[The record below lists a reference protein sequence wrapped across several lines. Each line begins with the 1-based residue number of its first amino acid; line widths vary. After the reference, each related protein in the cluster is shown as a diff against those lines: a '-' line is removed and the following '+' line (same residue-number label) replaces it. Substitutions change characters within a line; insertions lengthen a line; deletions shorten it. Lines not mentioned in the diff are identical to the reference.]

1 MSNIPDKIETN
12 TNIFTTNRKPEKYH
26 FRINREEAEMIYNNW
41 NIFNDS
47 KYNADILCKELKW
60 KTKNDW
66 GYLTSNNLHNK
77 AIDLDKL
84 VKQWQ
89 KVEHDSRKGKVER
102 INKNTINVSF
112 DNEDVITEIDGLDLI
127 LQNNL
132 IDYNSFVRNNKIP
145 KELKNFELYFDKL
158 SHLNESDIYNIEE
171 LISKIEIYD
180 KTNIVDIKN
189 SKIYNMDI
197 DYDQDQQITIDNWKI
212 NETKELYKNK
222 DNYYL
227 SDYWTLYWVTHNI
240 DWIEYTY
247 EYDSINNEIII
258 KHGYNKELNSY
269 IYLKDFTNE
278 QIMSLKSSFIFNK
291 WK

>member
-1 MSNIPDKIETN
+1 M
-12 TNIFTTNRKPEKYH
+12 
-26 FRINREEAEMIYNNW
+26 
-41 NIFNDS
+41 
-47 KYNADILCKELKW
+47 CKELKW